1 MMDARVVFRKTEK
14 GEQEIVSRTCKLNH
28 ALRYVLILVDGEST
42 VGQILGKGA
51 GLPEIETALDYLA
64 ASGFIQTTVEA
75 NLSKRGNVVKR
86 DAKSEII
93 ALAHALLG
101 PQAGPVVKKI
111 QGSDN
116 APEALAQT
124 ANVCK
129 RLIKLAIND
138 QVAEE
143 FVRRAQE
150 IIYTSTLQ
158 QTAA

>member
-1 MMDARVVFRKTEK
+1 MMDARVVFRKTNK
-14 GEQEIVSRTCKLNH
+14 GDVEIASRTYKLNP

-42 VGQILGKGA
+42 VGQILAKGA

-75 NLSKRGNVVKR
+75 NLKSGVVVKR
-86 DAKSEII
+86 DAKSDII
-93 ALAHALLG
+93 ALARALLG
-101 PQAGPVVKKI
+101 AQAGPVVRKL
-111 QGSDN
+111 QDADN

-138 QVAEE
+138 QKADE

-150 IIYTSTLQ
+150 IIYASTLQ